1 MDRIRI
7 DIIPTSSSIDFQ
19 GLSGKQQGRFAAF
32 QDTTLLVPLLL
43 SHQILISMSAYV
55 CMVWYRSV
63 DNFFQS
69 STENKMEE
77 QTLLTV

>member
-55 CMVWYRSV
+55 CMVYGIV
-63 DNFFQS
+63 
-69 STENKMEE
+69 
-77 QTLLTV
+77 